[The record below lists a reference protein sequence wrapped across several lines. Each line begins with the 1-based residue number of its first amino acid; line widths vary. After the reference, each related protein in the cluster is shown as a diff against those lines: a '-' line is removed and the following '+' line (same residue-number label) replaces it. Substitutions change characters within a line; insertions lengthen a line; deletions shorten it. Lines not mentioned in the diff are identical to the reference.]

1 MCSWSARQVAVRWVC
16 VTAAQPGMAA
26 AGRGPGQR
34 AALGNVSREEPES
47 SALCFRGVFEGQR
60 DVGRCAARWL
70 GGRCEGL
77 LGPHEPGGVLAL
89 FRASA
94 AREGALHARSLIRV
108 HAGHLLGAGTMR
120 GSLRSLV
127 NSSRKANYRS
137 AEHVLPRRHLAE
149 PRTTI
154 GGLCPRSPRAGVPWC
169 RQVCQLTAPS
179 GLLTCCRFSVYFY
192 LCLVLFRNG
201 LFVLSYSIAAL
212 FRRRESLAL
221 F

>member
-94 AREGALHARSLIRV
+94 AR
-108 HAGHLLGAGTMR
+108 
-120 GSLRSLV
+120 
-127 NSSRKANYRS
+127 
-137 AEHVLPRRHLAE
+137 
-149 PRTTI
+149 
-154 GGLCPRSPRAGVPWC
+154 
-169 RQVCQLTAPS
+169 
-179 GLLTCCRFSVYFY
+179 
-192 LCLVLFRNG
+192 
-201 LFVLSYSIAAL
+201 
-212 FRRRESLAL
+212 
-221 F
+221 